1 MTIDTIS
8 SAPAQYSEAEWAT
21 RVELA
26 ALFRIAHLY
35 RMTDI
40 TNQAMCA
47 RVRDE
52 PDCFLVRPRGMMYDE
67 VCASDL
73 VKVRLD
79 GTVLEGA
86 GIWEGG
92 DGSGFIEQHDAHW
105 TSMGSVHLGQWIFG
119 TRPDRNFFIHAHC
132 ASVQA
137 VSATNQ
143 GVLEVSHAAIYLG
156 HLIAY
161 LDYDFEED
169 DDYAELF
176 RRAIVDHEVLIAR
189 NHGYYTI
196 GRHAA
201 EAFFRAFR
209 LREACSVQLK
219 ASIAAAGVGETL
231 QAINSKRVAQIRQ
244 QMTTSDFYEYDGSTE
259 WPALLRQLDRT
270 CPDYAS

>member
-1 MTIDTIS
+1 MTIDTIA

-26 ALFRIAHLY
+26 ALHRIAYLY

-40 TNQAMCA
+40 TNQAICA
-47 RVRDE
+47 RVGDD
-52 PDCFLVRPRGMMYDE
+52 PDCFLVRPRGLMYDE
-67 VCASDL
+67 VSASDL

-79 GTVLEGA
+79 GTVLEGP
-86 GIWEGG
+86 GIWEGDG
-92 DGSGFIEQHDAHW
+92 GSGSVEQHDTRWA
-105 TSMGSVHLGQWIFG
+105 SMGAVHLGQWIFG

-132 ASVQA
+132 PSVQA
-137 VSATNQ
+137 VSATSQ
-143 GVLEVSHAAIYLG
+143 GVVEVSHAAIYLG

-169 DDYAELF
+169 DDYAGLF
-176 RRAIVDHEVLIAR
+176 RRTITDHEIIIAR

-219 ASIAAAGVGETL
+219 ASTAAAGVGETL
-231 QAINSKRVAQIRQ
+231 RPINAKRVAQIRQ
-244 QMTTSDFYEYDGSTE
+244 QMATSDYYEYDGSTE

-270 CPDYAS
+270 CPDYAR

>member
-1 MTIDTIS
+1 MSIDTIS
-8 SAPAQYSEAEWAT
+8 SAAAQYSESEWTT

-40 TNQAMCA
+40 ANQAICA
-47 RVRDE
+47 RVQDE
-52 PDCFLVRPRGMMYDE
+52 PDCFLVHPRGMMYDE

-73 VKVRLD
+73 IKVRLD
-79 GTVLEGA
+79 GSVLEGA

-92 DGSGFIEQHDAHW
+92 DGSGFVEQQAARW
-105 TSMGSVHLGQWIFG
+105 ASQGAVHLGQWIFG
-119 TRPDRNFFIHAHC
+119 ARPDRHFFIHGHC
-132 ASVQA
+132 PSVQA
-137 VSATNQ
+137 VSATSQ
-143 GVLEVSHAAIYLG
+143 GLVDVSHAAIYLG
-156 HLIAY
+156 HLVAY

-169 DDYAELF
+169 DEYVELF
-176 RRAIVDHEVLIAR
+176 RRAIADHDILIAR

-219 ASIAAAGVGETL
+219 ASIAAAGIGETL
-231 QAINSKRVAQIRQ
+231 RPINPERVAQIRQ
-244 QMTTSDFYEYDGSTE
+244 QMATSEFYEYDGSTE
-259 WPALLRQLDRT
+259 WPALLRQLDRS
-270 CPDYAS
+270 CPEYAS